1 MITFFNVYFTKKYV
15 HFHENYEQTL
25 TKLLKKS
32 KINIVENYT
41 EVDKMRPKLFT
52 MIKKQEFTK
61 EKVIKD
67 IVAGIIVAIIAL
79 PLSVALGISSGV
91 SPEKGLIT
99 AVVAGFIISFVGGSR
114 VQIGGPTGAFVIIV
128 YGIIEDYGID
138 GLIMATIMAGVIL
151 VIFGLCRFGN
161 IIKFV
166 PHTITVGF
174 TAGIAVTLLATQL
187 KDFLGLQI
195 DKVPAEFIPK
205 IICYVKN
212 ISSINFTALVIGI
225 LSIII
230 ILFWPKINKKI
241 PGSLVAIII
250 TTLIVQL
257 MGLDVETIGSKFPTL
272 SGAIPMPSLPN
283 MDLKTIEGLIQPAF
297 TIAILAAME
306 SLLSAVVADGMIGGN
321 HNSNMELIGQ
331 GLGNIASGLF
341 GGIPATGA
349 IARTAANVKNG
360 GRSPIAGM
368 VHAVVLL
375 LTMIMFMPLA
385 KMIPM
390 TTLGAILIVV
400 SYNMGEWKTF
410 ASLLKAPK
418 SEVTVLLLTFF
429 LTVVLDLVVAIEV
442 GMVLAMILFVR
453 RVAENTEI
461 KSTILGAEGDDEEVS
476 DKSKG
481 NVLVYEINGP
491 FFFGVT
497 HKFIDIMKRLNSSYD
512 VLVLDMKHAT
522 TVDATAI
529 DALERLYKRCEKNNI
544 KLCLANIK
552 EQPKKVLTNMGFI
565 DLVGEEAVF
574 KSRDKAIEG
583 AVPNVA
589 I

>member
-1 MITFFNVYFTKKYV
+1 
-15 HFHENYEQTL
+15 
-25 TKLLKKS
+25 
-32 KINIVENYT
+32 
-41 EVDKMRPKLFT
+41 
-52 MIKKQEFTK
+52 
-61 EKVIKD
+61 
-67 IVAGIIVAIIAL
+67 
-79 PLSVALGISSGV
+79 
-91 SPEKGLIT
+91 
-99 AVVAGFIISFVGGSR
+99 
-114 VQIGGPTGAFVIIV
+114 
-128 YGIIEDYGID
+128 
-138 GLIMATIMAGVIL
+138 
-151 VIFGLCRFGN
+151 
-161 IIKFV
+161 
-166 PHTITVGF
+166 
-174 TAGIAVTLLATQL
+174 
-187 KDFLGLQI
+187 
-195 DKVPAEFIPK
+195 
-205 IICYVKN
+205 
-212 ISSINFTALVIGI
+212 
-225 LSIII
+225 
-230 ILFWPKINKKI
+230 
-241 PGSLVAIII
+241 
-250 TTLIVQL
+250 
-257 MGLDVETIGSKFPTL
+257 
-272 SGAIPMPSLPN
+272 
-283 MDLKTIEGLIQPAF
+283 
-297 TIAILAAME
+297 ME

>member
-1 MITFFNVYFTKKYV
+1 
-15 HFHENYEQTL
+15 
-25 TKLLKKS
+25 
-32 KINIVENYT
+32 
-41 EVDKMRPKLFT
+41 MRPKLFT

-61 EKVIKD
+61 EKIIKD

-99 AVVAGFIISFVGGSR
+99 AVVAGFIISFAGGSR

-138 GLIMATIMAGVIL
+138 GLIMATIMAGAIL

-205 IICYVKN
+205 IICYIEN
-212 ISSINFTALVIGI
+212 INTINLTALVIGV

-230 ILFWPKINKKI
+230 IAFWPKINKKI
-241 PGSLVAIII
+241 PGSLVAIIV

-257 MGLDVETIGSKFPTL
+257 MGLNVETIGSRFPTL
-272 SGAIPMPSLPN
+272 SGSIPMPSLPK
-283 MDLKTIEGLIQPAF
+283 MDIKTIEGLIQPAF

-375 LTMIMFMPLA
+375 LIMLMFMPLA

-418 SEVTVLLLTFF
+418 SEVIVLLLTFS

-461 KSTILGAEGDDEEVS
+461 KTTILGSNDKEDDSVD

-497 HKFIDIMKRLNSSYD
+497 HKFIDVMKELNSSYD

-529 DALERLYKRCEKNNI
+529 DALERLYRRCEKNNI
-544 KLCLANIK
+544 KLCLANIN

-574 KSRDKAIEG
+574 KSRDKAIEVSAPG
-583 AVPNVA
+583 IA